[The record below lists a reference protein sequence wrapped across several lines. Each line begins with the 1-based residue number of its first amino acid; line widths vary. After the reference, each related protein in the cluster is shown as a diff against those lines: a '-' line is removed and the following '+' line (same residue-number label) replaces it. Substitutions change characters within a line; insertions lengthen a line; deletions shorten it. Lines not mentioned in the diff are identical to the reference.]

1 MRLSS
6 IKLSGFKSFVEPTTI
21 LFPSNLLGVVGPNG
35 CGKSNII
42 DAVKWVLGESSAKT
56 LRGES
61 MADVIFNGSSNR
73 KPVGRASVD
82 LVFDNSDAA
91 ISGAYASFSEISVRR
106 VVTRD
111 GSSQY
116 FLNNT
121 RCRRKDV
128 TNILLGTGLG
138 SQGYSIIEQGTI
150 SRLVEAKPEELR
162 SFLEE
167 AAGISKYKS
176 RRQETEN
183 KIKNTKDNIDR
194 LTDLTDEVDKQL
206 NHLDK
211 QAKNA
216 EKYKELKED
225 QRKLKAEH
233 LVLRIKQLKKEYDS
247 MSNIVGKKQNDL
259 ESIISK
265 RTSTESTIERLR
277 LSQSSSNDQ
286 FNEIQAKYYKAG
298 AEIARLEQS
307 IKHRK
312 EVSSRQKDDL
322 DLINSEIKEISSH
335 ISSDESEIA
344 KLDQILDGTD
354 KELND
359 AISVLESSLINLK
372 ESEGRIQTYVE
383 ELDKLITNFTSKET
397 KFSEKIEILRSKL
410 HEQSSHL
417 SSLEAIQ
424 GAKLSGVNKEVN
436 TWLDSRKID
445 SSDTLINKIKVVNGW
460 GKAVETVLGKH
471 LGAICVDSITDF
483 YKDCSSLPKGSI
495 DLLECKPEAN
505 RNSDKKKLSSY
516 ISGVDL
522 SYFLEDIYVAEN
534 LQSAIKLLSNL
545 NDNESVVTKEG
556 YWVSEKWMK
565 IAYSDSNDTGVI
577 VRSEDIKSVKVK
589 INGINKEILS
599 VETSF
604 SEERDSYQKEQEEL
618 KLDRARAEKNL
629 SDIRDIVEQNKDI
642 VSKLTIKLESQKSS
656 KESVS
661 ASLDRVYTQK
671 NNLSDRYN
679 LLQEKI
685 KEEVDPLSDE
695 QNTLPSKVKERN
707 LIEKNLSSLR
717 NELDSINKELS
728 NSELARA
735 KEEREAAREKE
746 LLDEEKFKL
755 KELQVRSQTLL
766 ERLSETGNNFDILV
780 SNLPEHSSL
789 ETWQSMIDKN
799 EAKISRLGA
808 INLAA
813 IDEFANQSERKD
825 YLDSQMK
832 DLLEA
837 LDTLEKAIRK
847 IDSETRSKFKQTFD
861 ETNVGLSNLFP
872 RLFGGGS
879 AYLELEGDDLLKSG
893 VVVMAKPPGKR
904 ISSIQLL
911 SGGEKAL
918 TAVALVFSI
927 FQLNPAPFCMLDEVD
942 APLDEVNVGRFS
954 DIVKEMSNKVQFI
967 LITHN
972 KTTMESMSQLTG
984 ITMSEPGISRL
995 VSVDIEEAM
1004 KIVNT

>member
-82 LVFDNSDAA
+82 LVFDNSDAT

-216 EKYKELKED
+216 EKYKVLKED

-233 LVLRIKQLKKEYDS
+233 LTLRIKQLKKEHES
-247 MSNIVGKKQNDL
+247 MSNVVGKKKNDL
-259 ESIISK
+259 EAIISK
-265 RTSTESTIERLR
+265 RTSIESAIEKLR
-277 LSQSSSNDQ
+277 LSQLSSNDQ

-307 IKHRK
+307 IQHRK

-344 KLDQILDGTD
+344 KLDQVLDGTD
-354 KELND
+354 KELKD
-359 AISVLESSLINLK
+359 AIKVLESSLINLK

-383 ELDKLITNFTSKET
+383 ELDAVITDFTSKES
-397 KFSEKIEILRSKL
+397 KFLEEIEALRSDL

-417 SSLEAIQ
+417 SSLEALQ
-424 GAKLSGVNKEVN
+424 GAKLSGVTKEVN

-445 SSDTLINKIKVVNGW
+445 SADTLINKIKVANGW

-471 LGAICVDSITDF
+471 LGAICVDNIADF
-483 YKDCSSLPKGSI
+483 YKDCSSLPKGAI
-495 DLLECKPEAN
+495 DLLEYTVEPD
-505 RNSDKKKLSSY
+505 RDSDKRKLISY

-522 SYFLEDIYVAEN
+522 SYLLEDIYIAEN
-534 LQSAIKLLSNL
+534 LQNAIRLLSNL
-545 NDNESVVTKEG
+545 NENESVVTKEG
-556 YWVSEKWMK
+556 YWISEKWMK
-565 IAYSDSNDTGVI
+565 INYSESDDTGVI
-577 VRSEDIKSVKVK
+577 VRSEDIKSLK
-589 INGINKEILS
+589 IKIKDINEEISS

-604 SEERDSYQKEQEEL
+604 SEARDSYQKEQEEL
-618 KLDRARAEKNL
+618 KSDREKTEKDL
-629 SDIRDIVEQNKDI
+629 SNFRDIVEQNKDI
-642 VSKLTIKLESQKSS
+642 VSQLTIKLESQKSS
-656 KESVS
+656 KDSVS
-661 ASLDRVYTQK
+661 ASLDRVYIQK

-679 LLQEKI
+679 LLQNKI

-695 QNTLPSKVKERN
+695 QNTLPNKVKERN
-707 LIEKNLSSLR
+707 LIEKDLSSLR
-717 NELDSINKELS
+717 NELDMINKELS

-735 KEEREAAREKE
+735 KEEREVAREKE

-780 SNLPEHSSL
+780 NDLPEDSSL
-789 ETWQSMIDKN
+789 ETWQAMIDKN

-825 YLDSQMK
+825 YLDTQMK
-832 DLLEA
+832 DLLDA

-861 ETNVGLSNLFP
+861 ETNIGLSNLFP

-904 ISSIQLL
+904 ISSIHLL

-954 DIVKEMSNKVQFI
+954 DIVNEMSSKVQFI
-967 LITHN
+967 LVTHN

-984 ITMSEPGISRL
+984 ITMSEPGVSRL

>member
-183 KIKNTKDNIDR
+183 KIRNTKDNIDR

-424 GAKLSGVNKEVN
+424 GTKLSGVNKEVN

-495 DLLECKPEAN
+495 DLLECKAEAN
-505 RNSDKKKLSSY
+505 RDSDKKKLSSY

-577 VRSEDIKSVKVK
+577 VRSEDIKNVKAV
-589 INGINKEILS
+589 
-599 VETSF
+599 
-604 SEERDSYQKEQEEL
+604 SYTHL
-618 KLDRARAEKNL
+618 
-629 SDIRDIVEQNKDI
+629 
-642 VSKLTIKLESQKSS
+642 
-656 KESVS
+656 
-661 ASLDRVYTQK
+661 
-671 NNLSDRYN
+671 
-679 LLQEKI
+679 
-685 KEEVDPLSDE
+685 
-695 QNTLPSKVKERN
+695 TLP
-707 LIEKNLSSLR
+707 
-717 NELDSINKELS
+717 
-728 NSELARA
+728 
-735 KEEREAAREKE
+735 
-746 LLDEEKFKL
+746 
-755 KELQVRSQTLL
+755 T
-766 ERLSETGNNFDILV
+766 
-780 SNLPEHSSL
+780 
-789 ETWQSMIDKN
+789 
-799 EAKISRLGA
+799 
-808 INLAA
+808 
-813 IDEFANQSERKD
+813 
-825 YLDSQMK
+825 
-832 DLLEA
+832 
-837 LDTLEKAIRK
+837 KA
-847 IDSETRSKFKQTFD
+847 
-861 ETNVGLSNLFP
+861 
-872 RLFGGGS
+872 
-879 AYLELEGDDLLKSG
+879 
-893 VVVMAKPPGKR
+893 
-904 ISSIQLL
+904 
-911 SGGEKAL
+911 
-918 TAVALVFSI
+918 
-927 FQLNPAPFCMLDEVD
+927 
-942 APLDEVNVGRFS
+942 
-954 DIVKEMSNKVQFI
+954 
-967 LITHN
+967 
-972 KTTMESMSQLTG
+972 
-984 ITMSEPGISRL
+984 
-995 VSVDIEEAM
+995 
-1004 KIVNT
+1004 